1 MTDYA
6 YRRQAYKA
14 ARQKVREAM
23 IDSRLN
29 ESEIIAIAKQVIE
42 SDYAG
47 SDVDM
52 SDLVGAC
59 LHYQQG
65 ITAKP

>member
-23 IDSRLN
+23 ADRRL
-29 ESEIIAIAKQVIE
+29 SEPEIVAIAKGFVD
-42 SDYAG
+42 SDFPG

-52 SDLVGAC
+52 RDLVGAC

-65 ITAKP
+65 MTAKP